1 MQWVK
6 GSQHSELLD
15 NDSLVDLYAPI
26 KQVGSTLPLKVG
38 NLGIG
43 RRSIANNSIEEV
55 RRRAICTLDLMRQAI
70 VEGTLCLMV

>member
-26 KQVGSTLPLKVG
+26 KQVGSTLQLEIS
-38 NLGIG
+38 NLGVV
-43 RRSIANNSIEEV
+43 RRSVANNRIEEV
-55 RRRAICTLDLMRQAI
+55 RRRVICTLNLVRQAI